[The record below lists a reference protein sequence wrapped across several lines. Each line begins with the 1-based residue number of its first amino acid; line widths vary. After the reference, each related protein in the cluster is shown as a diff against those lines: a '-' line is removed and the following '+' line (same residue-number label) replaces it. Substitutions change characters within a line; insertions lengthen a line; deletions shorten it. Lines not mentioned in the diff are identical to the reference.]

1 MGEEEPKKTLRELYD
16 LDVHQRPIGTPTT
29 TNFHLRLPY
38 NQLIERD
45 IVQYFYSGLLSSVRD
60 SIDVTLGEALIDKT
74 PSKGE
79 VPKVVSC
86 GVCGILGHHN
96 DQCSEI
102 KKWGPQEPKPNN
114 TSSSSSSSK
123 GTYLEDIVSSSFGVM
138 ENDMETMKASISE
151 LGNKLDQLAIHV
163 LKMEEKG
170 KLPAQSN
177 HASNI
182 VDNPLPHFPPRLY
195 QSRKEFKN
203 DEELLEVFKKVEVN
217 LPLLTAIKSIPRSFI
232 LPLEVVEDVLVK
244 VGHQIFPVNF
254 YIIEMNNKFARTSPT
269 ILLGRLF
276 LKTAKAIINIDK
288 GLLSVKFDGD
298 VVSFNI
304 FDDVKSSSNHVSLCA
319 LDTLDSL
326 ETLEEHDKLNELI
339 DQATLEYV
347 VVKKEVLKLKDTSII
362 YSILHSTWVSPIHVV
377 PKKTGLTIVEN
388 SQGSAELTLKFSG
401 SAADLVGI
409 SFFPWGKGFPTT
421 GPRVQVKT
429 VVIHRGLHVSDCAE
443 YLYGLVCI
451 KHCSGCGSWSL
462 DGGGH
467 TGLICASF
475 GSTRLICVSF
485 GSTGLISVSFGS
497 TRLIS
502 VSFGSTRLIC
512 RDTARGRPTRGR
524 KGA

>member
-1 MGEEEPKKTLRELYD
+1 
-16 LDVHQRPIGTPTT
+16 
-29 TNFHLRLPY
+29 
-38 NQLIERD
+38 
-45 IVQYFYSGLLSSVRD
+45 
-60 SIDVTLGEALIDKT
+60 
-74 PSKGE
+74 
-79 VPKVVSC
+79 
-86 GVCGILGHHN
+86 
-96 DQCSEI
+96 
-102 KKWGPQEPKPNN
+102 
-114 TSSSSSSSK
+114 
-123 GTYLEDIVSSSFGVM
+123 
-138 ENDMETMKASISE
+138 MKMMMF
-151 LGNKLDQLAIHV
+151 LC
-163 LKMEEKG
+163 LKMIITWKEVIQISK
-170 KLPAQSN
+170 KKR
-177 HASNI
+177 
-182 VDNPLPHFPPRLY
+182 RLY

-388 SQGSAELTLKFSG
+388 SQGEFA
-401 SAADLVGI
+401 
-409 SFFPWGKGFPTT
+409 
-421 GPRVQVKT
+421 
-429 VVIHRGLHVSDCAE
+429 
-443 YLYGLVCI
+443 
-451 KHCSGCGSWSL
+451 
-462 DGGGH
+462 
-467 TGLICASF
+467 
-475 GSTRLICVSF
+475 
-485 GSTGLISVSFGS
+485 
-497 TRLIS
+497 
-502 VSFGSTRLIC
+502 
-512 RDTARGRPTRGR
+512 PTRVSNS
-524 KGA
+524 